1 MAFDPKRSFLSS
13 CYLFPS
19 FIQLFL
25 NEYRSYRTFWVR
37 SSITPSILALTL
49 VHIVESDSSGEGWQ
63 ERGTET

>member
-1 MAFDPKRSFLSS
+1 VAFDPKRSFLSS

-37 SSITPSILALTL
+37 YYITPSILALSL
-49 VHIVESDSSGEGWQ
+49 VHIVESDYSGMGWW
-63 ERGTET
+63 ESGMET